1 MPAIAVENLVKTYNY
16 YQKEP
21 GLRGSI
27 RGLWH
32 REILERRAVDGIS
45 FQIDAGEIVGFLGP
59 NGAGKTTTL
68 KVLCGLL
75 YPTSG
80 AVSVLG
86 AVPSRRKPEFLR
98 RIALVMGQRNMLSW
112 DVPAWDSLLLQRDM
126 YEIPN
131 AEFEK
136 TVTGLGKLLEI
147 SQLFRVQV
155 RKLSLGE
162 RMKMELLA
170 ALVHRP
176 DVLFLDEPT
185 IGLDVVS
192 QLRVRDFLRQLNAER
207 GTTILLTSH
216 YMADI
221 EALCPRV
228 FVIDR
233 GQIGYDGSLSD
244 LVHRV
249 APHKLVTASYSQ
261 PVDARRLFAMLPEG
275 TLNHADLG
283 PAQVPPL
290 ALTDSPTSKIELS
303 VARENVGLVVQGLL
317 SLGPIADLGVEEAP
331 VDDIIRQVFLEAA
344 SQENAR

>member
-1 MPAIAVENLVKTYNY
+1 MSVIVVDNLVKTYAY

-21 GLRGSI
+21 GLAGSI
-27 RGLWH
+27 RALW
-32 REILERRAVDGIS
+32 RRQTLERRAVDGIS
-45 FQIDAGEIVGFLGP
+45 FVIEPGEVVGFLGP

-75 YPTSG
+75 FPTSG

-86 AVPSRRKPEFLR
+86 HTPSRRKPAFLR

-112 DVPAWDSLLLQRDM
+112 DVPAMESLLLQRDM
-126 YEIPN
+126 YDIPK
-131 AEFEK
+131 AEFEN
-136 TVTGLGKLLEI
+136 TVATLGEMLEI
-147 SQLFRVQV
+147 SHLNRVQV

-170 ALVHRP
+170 ALVHQP
-176 DVLFLDEPT
+176 EVLFLDEPT

-192 QLRVRDFLRQLNAER
+192 QQRVRDFLRQLNAER

-233 GQIGYDGSLSD
+233 GQIGYDGTLAD
-244 LVHRV
+244 LIYRV
-249 APHKLVTASYSQ
+249 APHKLVTAIYAH
-261 PVDARRLFAMLPEG
+261 PVDASRLLEQLPEAALAPDG
-275 TLNHADLG
+275 PTDGLG
-283 PAQVPPL
+283 LPSGSSHL
-290 ALTDSPTSKIELS
+290 TSKIELS
-303 VARENVGLVVQGLL
+303 VSRERVASVVEELL
-317 SLGPIADLGVEEAP
+317 RLGPIADLGVEEAP
-331 VDDIIRQVFLEAA
+331 VDDIIRQIFVQ
-344 SQENAR
+344 SARREVPS